1 MAQPELDGP
10 DVDLVEREPLPNDPQ
25 AFPAILPPISHE
37 TRVLHLDYVCSPTTR
52 LQQWRDSTATTPAKI
67 GIVHTGYAV
76 PDPHPV
82 TDLSESADVS
92 TDFTYVSEPGDLC
105 QLGLELVKFFEAS
118 PAESPAVVC
127 VDSLSVML
135 QYASV
140 KDVCQFIAQCGACLD
155 AHDAIAR
162 FKFKPAVHDDETVE
176 RIRARISG
184 SLRA

>member
-52 LQQWRDSTATTPAKI
+52 LQQWRDSTAPTPAKI

-92 TDFTYVSEPGDLC
+92 TDFTYVSEPGDL
-105 QLGLELVKFFEAS
+105 
-118 PAESPAVVC
+118 C